1 MRWSVCISGVARE
14 VAVAAGVADAT
25 DEALLVVVVVVG
37 TAVAV
42 TGAVAAVAA
51 VAAAAVTVAV
61 AAEAGV
67 DDGRDEAGR

>member
-1 MRWSVCISGVARE
+1 MRWSVCISGIAKD
-14 VAVAAGVADAT
+14 VAVAAGAADVT
-25 DEALLVVVVVVG
+25 YEALVAVVVVVG
-37 TAVAV
+37 TAAAV
-42 TGAVAAVAA
+42 TGAVAA

>member
-14 VAVAAGVADAT
+14 VAVAAGVADVT

-42 TGAVAAVAA
+42 TGAVAA

>member
-1 MRWSVCISGVARE
+1 MSGINTKE
-14 VAVAAGVADAT
+14 VSAAVGAADAT
-25 DEALLVVVVVVG
+25 AEALVIVDVFAG
-37 TAVAV
+37 TAAAA
-42 TGAVAAVAA
+42 TVAAAA

>member
-1 MRWSVCISGVARE
+1 MSDITKD
-14 VAVAAGVADAT
+14 VAVAAGAADVT
-25 DEALLVVVVVVG
+25 YEALVVVVVVVG
-37 TAVAV
+37 TAAAV
-42 TGAVAAVAA
+42 TGAVAA